1 MLQQTFIHL
10 PGVGEVNEQ
19 RLWRAGVRSWQDFVA
34 GHEAGKFRGRRIERA
49 IAQVQESIVRYAQSE
64 WSFFDGVIPSPHKWR
79 AFADLGKSALYVDI
93 ETTGM
98 GGADDI
104 TVIGLYDGREV
115 RSYVAGINLEEAVA
129 QIEAHPLVVTFNGA
143 QFDMPII
150 RRHFGRASFN
160 HVHVDLRFPL
170 RRLGYQ
176 GGLKKIEDMFGI
188 QRSSRTRGLDGWD
201 AVRLWH
207 EYQRGSRGALEV
219 LVEYNREDICNLE
232 PLMRFVFDEMKKR
245 SGIGSAVGAKP

>member
-1 MLQQTFIHL
+1 MLQNTFIHL

-19 RLWRAGVRSWQDFVA
+19 RLWRAGVRSWGDFIA
-34 GHEAGKFRGRRIERA
+34 AHEAGKFRGRRVEQGIT
-49 IAQVQESIVRYAQSE
+49 QVQESIDRFARRE
-64 WSFFDGVIPSPHKWR
+64 WSFFDGVVPSSHKWR
-79 AFADLGKSALYVDI
+79 AFADLGSQALYVDI

-98 GGADDI
+98 GGEDDI

-115 RSYVAGINLEEAVA
+115 RSYIAGINLDEAAA
-129 QIEAHPLVVTFNGA
+129 QIEAHPVVVTFNGA

-150 RRHFGRASFN
+150 RRYFRRAFFN
-160 HVHVDLRFPL
+160 HVHIDLRFPL

-176 GGLKKIEDMFGI
+176 GGLKKIEESFGI
-188 QRSSRTRGLDGWD
+188 QRSSRTKGLDGWD

-207 EYQRGSRGALEV
+207 EYQRGSRAALDV

-245 SGIGSAVGAKP
+245 CGAALAGIGS

>member
-98 GGADDI
+98 GARMTSPSSASTMAARCDPTSPASI
-104 TVIGLYDGREV
+104 WKR
-115 RSYVAGINLEEAVA
+115 
-129 QIEAHPLVVTFNGA
+129 PLHRLR
-143 QFDMPII
+143 PI
-150 RRHFGRASFN
+150 H
-160 HVHVDLRFPL
+160 
-170 RRLGYQ
+170 
-176 GGLKKIEDMFGI
+176 
-188 QRSSRTRGLDGWD
+188 W
-201 AVRLWH
+201 W
-207 EYQRGSRGALEV
+207 
-219 LVEYNREDICNLE
+219 
-232 PLMRFVFDEMKKR
+232 
-245 SGIGSAVGAKP
+245 